1 MKSHTYVT
9 FMSLGSGPST
19 FWYRAGR
26 VQLTFW
32 NGPCVWRSG
41 FHVRILLR
49 QVTMPRISY
58 CMETNFASA
67 IKGVIPALVVTGLL
81 ISFRPSMCAEA
92 GTGVIQT
99 GPGMR
104 VPSLEIQQTGLEDTL
119 DRLGLTHA
127 QREQVEQIMA
137 GEALQIQ
144 MTRGNPDLSVAQVF
158 TKEQEI
164 RIQTRR
170 QIASMLNPKQKQR
183 LTELMIRRI
192 VRTESRVGDY

>member
-1 MKSHTYVT
+1 
-9 FMSLGSGPST
+9 
-19 FWYRAGR
+19 
-26 VQLTFW
+26 
-32 NGPCVWRSG
+32 
-41 FHVRILLR
+41 
-49 QVTMPRISY
+49 
-58 CMETNFASA
+58 METNFASA

-81 ISFRPSMCAEA
+81 ITFRPSQCAEA
-92 GTGVIQT
+92 GTGVIQM
-99 GPGMR
+99 GPGVR
-104 VPSLEIQQTGLEDTL
+104 APSLEMLQTGLEDML

-137 GEALQIQ
+137 GEALQLQ
-144 MTRGNPDLSVAQVF
+144 MTRGNPNLSVAQVF

-170 QIASMLNPKQKQR
+170 QIASMLNLKQTQR